1 MLQTY
6 KIFHGF
12 DDVSSDTWFTVVGA
26 GDHRLTRLTADPIHL
41 LPSRSRLEIR
51 SNFFSQS
58 VVNMWN
64 SLPGDF
70 KTLEIRRFSKRI
82 TNVLQET
89 LFETIIDKKKKML
102 FTVTL

>member
-1 MLQTY
+1 M
-6 KIFHGF
+6 
-12 DDVSSDTWFTVVGA
+12 VGA
-26 GDHRLTRLTADPIHL
+26 GDHRLIRLTADPIHL